1 MRYGLIIL
9 YLFVTGSSLFAQL
22 PSGKLSISKSAKDTF
37 FVAAGKVDT
46 SGTRSR
52 SPLGPAAVYRVYE
65 MGDVEDLY
73 VPGEKSYMDMPC
85 QCMFKNDT
93 LTVVS
98 GIAYENAFIL
108 VTRGSGEKSRVTLEL
123 DAKERRWKMND
134 TVYTDEIEIPSLN
147 NNLTISDKFPLKPEQ
162 RIYGF
167 FEMESPSLTV
177 LKDGGKE
184 EKQHYR
190 IKIYFTCQ
198 VYPEIF

>member
-1 MRYGLIIL
+1 MRKGLIIL
-9 YLFVTGSSLFAQL
+9 YLFVTCSSLFAQL
-22 PSGKLSISKSAKDTF
+22 PLGKLSISKSAKDTF

-46 SGTRSR
+46 SGSHSR
-52 SPLGPAAVYRVYE
+52 SLLGPAAVYRVYE
-65 MGDVEDLY
+65 MGDVEDFYL
-73 VPGEKSYMDMPC
+73 PEEKFYMDMPC
-85 QCMFKNDT
+85 QCMFKDDT

-108 VTRGSGEKSRVTLEL
+108 VARGSGEKSRVSLEL
-123 DAKERRWKMND
+123 AAKERRWKMKD
-134 TVYTDEIEIPSLN
+134 TVYTDEIEIPSLK
-147 NNLTISDKFPLKPEQ
+147 NNLTVSHKFPLMPDQ

-167 FEMESPSLTV
+167 FDMESPALTI
-177 LKDGGKE
+177 LKEGGKE